1 MTGGGD
7 LILDARH
14 VDLRYGR
21 VQILFH
27 VSIAVERGEFVALLG
42 TNGAGKSTFLK
53 AVSNL
58 SAISAG
64 EVWFQGENITG
75 LPPDVIAERGLA
87 HIPGGRGALPDL
99 TVDENLRLGGYLL
112 RHDKARMAEGIE
124 YTVDLFPWM
133 KQRRRQLAGTLSG
146 GEQQMLAIA
155 RALVLRPPMLMVD
168 ELSLGL
174 APVIVEE
181 LMGVLARLN
190 GEGVTILAVEQ
201 HATLAMEAA
210 RRVLFMEKGQ
220 VRFSGS
226 AAEMRGRD
234 DLLRSVFLGAGR

>member
-1 MTGGGD
+1 VTGGGD